1 LSSVP
6 GRFHLNT
13 KTCPRCGTNLTEDA
27 PHGLCPSCLI
37 QAGLAGETGHEAF
50 DPSARSE
57 PSPTERALDSPTVP
71 KVGSEARQPAI
82 TAILSSPD
90 DQATIGPNGAET
102 DGTARGVIPYFGDYQ
117 LLGEIARGGM
127 GVVYRARQV
136 SLNRT
141 VALKL
146 ILSSQLATDT
156 DVKRFHGEAEAAANL
171 DHPNIVPIY
180 EVGAYHGQH
189 YFSMKLIDGE
199 SLSHQIDELIKKPR
213 NAAKLLFT
221 VARAVHRAHQRGIIH
236 RDLKPSNIL
245 IDRDGQPHVTDF
257 GLAKRVEADSDSRL
271 TQSGAIMGTP
281 SYMPP
286 EQAAGRIRQLTTAV
300 DVYSLGAILYELLT
314 GRPPFQAESVM
325 DTLRQVL
332 DQEPR
337 RPRLVNPHA
346 DRDLETIAMKCLEK
360 DPARRYGSA
369 EALAED
375 LERWLN
381 HEPIRA
387 RPASPPERLAKWVK
401 RRPAIAALGLTAVV
415 LATSGVTGVL
425 FQWQRSVT
433 ARNEAIRSEAMARAA
448 EAGARA
454 ARAEA
459 MAAQAEAS
467 KNRELAALQAQY
479 RYFNLI
485 RIADQYL
492 RASNVQQAEQ
502 FLEACPVGL
511 RAWEW
516 GHLKLLCHPEQR
528 SFAGEDVA
536 YSPDGAFLAID
547 DSPIPTVSL
556 LDTKTWTTARVFQVP
571 GSRVACFNFS
581 PDGKLLAA
589 AGHEKTIK
597 VWSAADGQ
605 ELATLK
611 GHTGDLVLDLA
622 FSPDGKLLASAGARF
637 NQVQGGLMA
646 DEVRIWDIAQAKTV
660 RAIPDAGH
668 SVVFSPDGKH
678 LATCTEQPVQIM
690 GRTGIVGGALH
701 VLDAETGAVVWTA
714 PVDQWSERELQ
725 YSPDGKRLASSNGR
739 SGEVRIRDAASGK
752 LLQTLRG
759 HKDAVSCLAFSA
771 DGKRLATGGADTAVK
786 TWDLASGRELTAIH
800 GHGGTVTSVSF
811 SRDGKNLASA
821 DAKRSIR
828 IWDANAEPGTH
839 TPAGAES
846 GSFVAVPGHNGKL
859 LAVLRPRLFSVNLAV
874 LEAETGRQVHS
885 LRSFVAFQGFNN
897 DIKLAFSPDGRLLAS
912 TDGKNLAQLWDLT
925 TGRERTAL
933 KRHLQQVTALAFSRD
948 GQTLATADASKTI
961 KIWEAASGRELKSLQ
976 SEFTPLAL
984 AHSPDGTK
992 LAVAG
997 RGPVRHE
1004 KQNET
1009 TQQAIVSGK
1018 GAVWDLA
1025 AGRVLYALP
1034 DHGMQTVAVS
1044 FSPDGTRLATASWDS
1059 TARIIDASDGHE
1071 LHRLGGHTSYVYGV
1085 AFSPDSR
1092 RLATCGTTIKLWDVS
1107 TAQEVIELSDGYA
1120 ATQITFSPNGQEITS
1135 SNEGRVKL
1143 WESNPDRGQPASAG
1157 R

>member
-1 LSSVP
+1 VP
-6 GRFHLNT
+6 EDFMSNT
-13 KTCPRCGTNLTEDA
+13 KTCHRCGANLADDA

-37 QAGLAGETGHEAF
+37 QAGLAGETGQEAR
-50 DPSARSE
+50 DPPESSG
-57 PSPTERALDSPTVP
+57 PSPTERGADTPTVP
-71 KVGSEARQPAI
+71 AAGSEACQPAI
-82 TAILSSPD
+82 TATLSSPD

-102 DGTARGVIPYFGDYQ
+102 GGTARAVIPYFGDYQ

-136 SLNRT
+136 SLNRM

-146 ILSSQLATDT
+146 ILASQLATET

-180 EVGAYHGQH
+180 EVGAHQGQH
-189 YFSMKLIDGE
+189 YFSMKLIDGQ
-199 SLSHQIDELIKKPR
+199 SLSRQIDELIEKPR
-213 NAAKLLFT
+213 SAAKLLAT

-245 IDRDGQPHVTDF
+245 IDQDGHPHVTDF
-257 GLAKRVEADSDSRL
+257 GLAKRVEADADSRL

-286 EQAAGRIRQLTTAV
+286 EQAAGRTRQLTTAV

-314 GRPPFQAESVM
+314 GRPPFHAEAVM
-325 DTLRQVL
+325 DTLMQVL
-332 DQEPR
+332 ENEPR
-337 RPRLVNPHA
+337 RPRSLNPHA

-387 RPASPPERLAKWVK
+387 RPASPPERLIKWVK

-415 LATSGVTGVL
+415 LAAAGVTGVL
-425 FQWQRSVT
+425 LEWQRSVT

-459 MAAQAEAS
+459 LAAQAEAS

-485 RIADQYL
+485 RIADHYL
-492 RASNVQQAEQ
+492 RASNVKQAEQ
-502 FLEACPVGL
+502 FLAACPAEL
-511 RAWEW
+511 RSWEW
-516 GHLKLLCHPEQR
+516 GYLKLLCRPELR

-536 YSPDGAFLAID
+536 YSHDGAFLAID
-547 DSPIPTVSL
+547 DSPKPTVSL

-571 GSRVACFNFS
+571 GSRVACFAFS

-597 VWSAADGQ
+597 AWSVADGR
-605 ELATLK
+605 ELATFK
-611 GHTGDLVLDLA
+611 GHTGDIVLNLA

-646 DEVRIWDIAQAKTV
+646 DEVRIWDVAQAKTV
-660 RAIPDAGH
+660 RVIPDAGH
-668 SVVFSPDGKH
+668 CVVFSPDGKH
-678 LATCTEQPVQIM
+678 LATCTEQPVKIM

-701 VLDAETGAVVWTA
+701 VLEATTGAVVWTA
-714 PVDQWSERELQ
+714 PVDQWSEKELH

-739 SGEVRIRDAASGK
+739 SGEVRIRDATSGK

-786 TWDLASGRELTAIH
+786 TWDLADGRELTAYH
-800 GHGGTVTSVSF
+800 GHTGAITGISF
-811 SRDGKNLASA
+811 SPDGKNLATA

-828 IWDANAEPGTH
+828 VWDANAEPGTRI
-839 TPAGAES
+839 TAGAAS
-846 GSFVAVPGHNGKL
+846 GSFVAVPSHNGKL
-859 LAVLRPRLFSVNLAV
+859 LAVLRPRFFSVNLAV
-874 LEAETGRQVHS
+874 LETEPGRQMHS
-885 LRSFVAFQGFNN
+885 LRSIVAFQGFYN
-897 DIKLAFSPDGRLLAS
+897 DIKLAFSPDDRLLAS
-912 TDGKNLAQLWDLT
+912 TDGKNLVELWDLT
-925 TGRERTAL
+925 TGRQRIAF
-933 KRHLQQVTALAFSRD
+933 KGHSQQVTALAFSPD
-948 GQTLATADASKTI
+948 GQTLASADAGKAI
-961 KIWEAASGRELKSLQ
+961 KIWELATGRELKSLQ

-984 AHSPDGTK
+984 VHSLDGTK
-992 LAVAG
+992 LAVTG
-997 RGPVRHE
+997 RGPVRYE
-1004 KQNET
+1004 KLNET
-1009 TQQAIVSGK
+1009 TEPAIVPGK
-1018 GAVWDLA
+1018 GAVWNLSA
-1025 AGRVLYALP
+1025 ARVLYSLP
-1034 DHGMQTVAVS
+1034 DHGMQTVGVA
-1044 FSPDGTRLATASWDS
+1044 FSPDGSRLATASWDS
-1059 TARIIDASDGHE
+1059 TARIVDATNGNE
-1071 LHRLGGHTSYVYGV
+1071 LHHLGGHTGYVYGA
-1085 AFSPDSR
+1085 AFSPDGR
-1092 RLATCGTTIKLWDVS
+1092 RLATCGTTIKLWDVR
-1107 TAQEVIELSDGYA
+1107 TGQEVLELSDGDI
-1120 ATQITFSPNGQEITS
+1120 ATRIAFSADGKEITS
-1135 SNEGRVKL
+1135 CSEGMVKL
-1143 WESNPDRGQPASAG
+1143 WESNDDGGRPASAG
-1157 R
+1157 D